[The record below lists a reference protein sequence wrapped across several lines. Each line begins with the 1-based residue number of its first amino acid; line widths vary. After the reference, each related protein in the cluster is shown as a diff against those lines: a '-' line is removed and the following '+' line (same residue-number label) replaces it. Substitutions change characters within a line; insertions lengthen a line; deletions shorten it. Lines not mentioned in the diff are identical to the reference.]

1 MNIFLKWGK
10 GNAKDSGSLPG
21 MGGVYNHINFH
32 LYHYAG
38 NNPVKFVDPDGN
50 ALAIDDA
57 IIIFVVGF
65 LFCYISVQQ
74 NVTDVGVSS
83 KYSYNPTT
91 TSLISEFA
99 NIKLKTK
106 AKKNTEAPTYIHKSN
121 SAWFVS
127 DLIQNGIGVI
137 DKNILNKGDNRFGGQ
152 FYVASDKYTADKE
165 RPGYG
170 TYVKLTFKPDARILD
185 LTNPETAKKYGYKTG
200 LTHDECRNL
209 MTSWDL
215 TNYDA
220 IKYPSEQGGHYNFA
234 VMNFEILIPM
244 GVE

>member
-1 MNIFLKWGK
+1 M
-10 GNAKDSGSLPG
+10 
-21 MGGVYNHINFH
+21 
-32 LYHYAG
+32 
-38 NNPVKFVDPDGN
+38 KFVDPDGN

-152 FYVASDKYTADKE
+152 FYVASDK
-165 RPGYG
+165 
-170 TYVKLTFKPDARILD
+170 
-185 LTNPETAKKYGYKTG
+185 
-200 LTHDECRNL
+200 
-209 MTSWDL
+209 
-215 TNYDA
+215 
-220 IKYPSEQGGHYNFA
+220 
-234 VMNFEILIPM
+234 
-244 GVE
+244 